1 MRYTKFGN
9 TGLIVSRLAFGAMTF
24 GKGEFMGFKYTVDQ
38 NEANRMV
45 KHAIDAGINF
55 FDTADMYA
63 QGLSEEMLGK
73 ALKGRRDDV
82 VITTKVG
89 SRSGNPRL
97 LMLVCH
103 TSM

>member
-45 KHAIDAGINF
+45 SSSSLKA
-55 FDTADMYA
+55 T
-63 QGLSEEMLGK
+63 LGQ
-73 ALKGRRDDV
+73 L
-82 VITTKVG
+82 
-89 SRSGNPRL
+89 N
-97 LMLVCH
+97 
-103 TSM
+103 